1 MNRRRANNTIE
12 VNGLVLCIGVSLMLG
27 LAGLFYVYLKNQ
39 QHAVGNQSRVVEA
52 SLREEEARN
61 EALRAKITALTSRAS
76 LMHRVEEGYIHL
88 LPVRDTAIARITPA
102 APAEMDGVLRTA
114 SRDPAVR
121 VGPGG
126 SQRSV
131 SR

>member
-12 VNGLVLCIGVSLMLG
+12 AHGLVLCIGISLMIG

-39 QHAVGNQSRVVEA
+39 QHAVGNQSRVVE
-52 SLREEEARN
+52 SCIREEEARN

-76 LMHRVEEGYIHL
+76 LMHRVDEGYL
-88 LPVRDTAIARITPA
+88 RLQPVRDTAIARITPA
-102 APAEMDGVLRTA
+102 TPAEMDGVLRTA

-126 SQRSV
+126 SQRAV